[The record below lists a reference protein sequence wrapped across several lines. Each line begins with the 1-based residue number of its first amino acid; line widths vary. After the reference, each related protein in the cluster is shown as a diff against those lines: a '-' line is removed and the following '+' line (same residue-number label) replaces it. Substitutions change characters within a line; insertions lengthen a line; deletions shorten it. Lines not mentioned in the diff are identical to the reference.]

1 MASIKQTEKFT
12 TELLTGAYRKFCET
26 SKFWD
31 IFALFFIIQ
40 YPLVVLTG
48 SVLCILKTYIS
59 FIDFPMY
66 LNFETMLF
74 ISLLLCNVHVYCT
87 SMYVS
92 WYERLVPR
100 LLLIDHKTDHLA
112 RSNQFQQ
119 RMIPVTHFSPSRH
132 ISMAPKYSNHN
143 SITAHCSYCSKLTLW
158 INWHLPFN
166 ERYIG
171 MLKLGVNCLL
181 LHAFWIEN

>member
-12 TELLTGAYRKFCET
+12 TELQTGTYRKFCET
-26 SKFWD
+26 SKFRD
-31 IFALFFIIQ
+31 IFALFFII
-40 YPLVVLTG
+40 Y
-48 SVLCILKTYIS
+48 
-59 FIDFPMY
+59 FPIAMY
-66 LNFETMLF
+66 LNFETKLF

-181 LHAFWIEN
+181 LHAFWIENHWKLFYPIPKFL